1 MDLTMIAAVILA
13 AGAAGGL
20 AYALLYP
27 LLNGEVRAE
36 KRQKALVET
45 KGARRAE
52 RSSGL
57 SRRDQVAQSLRD
69 LERREKSRHKVTLE
83 GRIVQAGLKWSKR
96 KFLLVSVAAG
106 LVLGLL
112 VTVLTGSPLMGAF
125 GFFAGAFG
133 LPRWLLR
140 FLKARRIAK
149 YLEELPN
156 AMDIIVRGIKS
167 GLPLN
172 DCIRMI
178 ASEAQEPVRSE
189 FRAIVEQQSLGL
201 SIADAISKLYE
212 RVPVPESNFFAIV
225 ISIQAKAGGNLSE
238 SLGNLS
244 RVLRE
249 RKKMKGKIQAMS
261 QEAKASAAIIAC
273 LPPTVAVLTYLSS
286 PKYIELL
293 WITNPGKV
301 ALVLC
306 AVWMSIG
313 VAVMRKMINFD
324 M

>member
-1 MDLTMIAAVILA
+1 MDLTMLAAMILS

-27 LLNGEVRAE
+27 LLSGEARAE
-36 KRQKALVET
+36 KRQKALAET
-45 KGARRAE
+45 RGPRRAD
-52 RSSGL
+52 RASTV
-57 SRRDQVAQSLRD
+57 SRRDQVAQSLKD
-69 LERREKSRHKVTLE
+69 LERREQSRHKVTLE

-96 KFLLVSVAAG
+96 KFLAVSAALG
-106 LVLGLL
+106 LVLGML
-112 VTVLTGSPLMGAF
+112 VLTVTANPMLAAAS
-125 GFFAGAFG
+125 FFVGAFG
-133 LPRWLLR
+133 LPRWLLG
-140 FLKARRIAK
+140 FLKARRIRK

-156 AMDIIVRGIKS
+156 AMDVIVRGIKS

-189 FRAIVEQQSLGL
+189 FRAIIEQQSLGL
-201 SIADAISKLYE
+201 SIADAVGKLYE

-225 ISIQAKAGGNLSE
+225 IAIQAKAGGNLSE

-261 QEAKASAAIIAC
+261 QEAKASAGIIAS
-273 LPPTVAVLTYLSS
+273 LPPVVAILTYLSS

-293 WITNPGKV
+293 WTTNPGKV
-301 ALVLC
+301 ALVVC
-306 AVWMSIG
+306 AVWMTVG
-313 VAVMRKMINFD
+313 VLVMRKMIHFD